1 MYNMYGHLKG
11 MDFFITVYC
20 RQSCR
25 SRSKRT
31 GPSLGWRTVHAK
43 CLCIFER
50 KFVRDLLYTIHYIY
64 IYEFGAWSVPEFG
77 AWNRHT
83 GQMSKC
89 SLKMCSLALCYWI
102 QMQLLG
108 LFVPPPNH
116 GTLLE
121 KHWINSVNNNKKG
134 HFNINEK
141 MLVLLL
147 KEVPLSVNN
156 YDFKNVIL
164 SISVWHILSRQI
176 SHKYHT
182 LGG

>member
-1 MYNMYGHLKG
+1 MLQIQIKKNGSESGLKDCTCQMFMYFWEKICKG
-11 MDFFITVYC
+11 LTVYY
-20 RQSCR
+20 
-25 SRSKRT
+25 T
-31 GPSLGWRTVHAK
+31 LHTV
-43 CLCIFER
+43 
-50 KFVRDLLYTIHYIY
+50 Y

-77 AWNRHT
+77 AWNRLT

-89 SLKMCSLALCYWI
+89 YLKMCSLALCYWI

-182 LGG
+182 VGGGG